1 MSEVTCAAH
10 KTFGRGFGNELQLVK
25 LTWNFANDTG
35 EADDTYKLGT
45 VDGKILVVGSWVEVE
60 TTCAGAS
67 GTMIIGV
74 KSGDVD
80 AFLDI
85 TSGAVANLA
94 AGFVDKET
102 TGQGIVLADGAVIL
116 ADIATTDFSAGKVH
130 LHLLYVNAAP

>member
-25 LTWNFANDTG
+25 LTWSQAADTG
-35 EADDTYKLGT
+35 EADDTFKMGT
-45 VDGKILVVGSWVEVE
+45 TDGKLLVVGSWVHVE
-60 TTCAGAS
+60 TTCVGAS

-74 KSGDVD
+74 KSGDTD

-94 AGFVDKET
+94 ADFVDKET
-102 TGQGIVLADGAVIL
+102 TGQGIILASGAVIL
-116 ADIATTDFSAGKVH
+116 ADIATTDFSAGKVS
-130 LHLLYVNAAP
+130 LYLLCCNAA